1 MNITDFNKIVPIIC
15 RADTCNP
22 PEDWTIEN
30 PTMGH
35 CAIVSILA
43 QELLGGIIVRVS
55 LEGTP
60 YEKFKS
66 HYLNVIN
73 GKEYD
78 FTLNQ
83 FKSNPYL
90 NKERQERN
98 RDDMLSHL
106 NTKRRYEILKDRFN
120 LELNKNY

>member
-1 MNITDFNKIVPIIC
+1 MTLEKFQEIILKIC
-15 RADTCNP
+15 KADTCNP
-22 PEDWTIEN
+22 PEDWISEN

-43 QELLGGIIVRVS
+43 QELFGGIIVRVS

-66 HYLNVIN
+66 HYLNVID

-83 FKSNPYL
+83 FESNPYL
-90 NKERQERN
+90 NKERQEKN
-98 RDDMLSHL
+98 REYLLSNI
-106 NTKRRYEILKDRFN
+106 NTKKRYEILKNRFN
-120 LELNKNY
+120 LELKN

>member
-1 MNITDFNKIVPIIC
+1 MTIEKFQEIIPKIC
-15 RADTCNP
+15 EADTCNL
-22 PEDWTIEN
+22 PEDWVREI

-43 QELLGGIIVRVS
+43 QELFGGIIVRVS

-66 HYLNVIN
+66 HYLNVID

-83 FKSNPYL
+83 FESNPYL
-90 NKERQERN
+90 NKERQEKSRE
-98 RDDMLSHL
+98 DLLSHS
-106 NTKRRYEILKDRFN
+106 NTQKRYEVLENRFN
-120 LELNKNY
+120 IELKN

>member
-1 MNITDFNKIVPIIC
+1 MTIEKFQEIIPKIC
-15 RADTCNP
+15 NADTCNP
-22 PEDWTIEN
+22 PKDWKPEN

-43 QELLGGIIVRVS
+43 QELFGGIIVRVS

-73 GKEYD
+73 SKEYD

-83 FKSNPYL
+83 FKTNPYI
-90 NKERQERN
+90 NKERKEKTREEL
-98 RDDMLSHL
+98 LSNL
-106 NTKRRYEILKDRFN
+106 DTQRRFNILKSRF
-120 LELNKNY
+120 EEV

>member
-1 MNITDFNKIVPIIC
+1 MTLEKFKEIVPKIC
-15 RADTCNP
+15 KADTCNP
-22 PEDWTIEN
+22 PEDWKPEN

-43 QELLGGIIVRVS
+43 QELFGGIIVRVS

-66 HYLNVIN
+66 HYLNVID

-78 FTLNQ
+78 FTLDQ
-83 FKSNPYL
+83 FESNPYL
-90 NKERQERN
+90 NKERQEKN
-98 RDDMLSHL
+98 REDLLSNP
-106 NTKRRYEILKDRFN
+106 NTKSRYEILKNRFN
-120 LELNKNY
+120 LES